1 MKQIKAYTGK
11 WRIVE
16 MDVWDQNY
24 IDMEV
29 QGYIR
34 IGSDGTG
41 QFQLGLVSVKIW
53 GTAMLSFDSL

>member
-1 MKQIKAYTGK
+1 
-11 WRIVE
+11 
-16 MDVWDQNY
+16 MDVWDQDCV
-24 IDMEV
+24 DMEV

-41 QFQLGLVSVKIW
+41 QFQFGLVSVKIW